1 MIKSIRHATSNEHGV
16 EELAIERELS
26 TLEYLTAAAK
36 ARSFKIPNT
45 KEEVY
50 VSRGLC
56 WVDKKTGDIP
66 DHEKQIEL
74 FYAKASVK
82 RQSELMDFGLKH
94 EQVYGNKRK
103 S

>member
-36 ARSFKIPNT
+36 ALSFKIPNT
-45 KEEVY
+45 VTEVY
-50 VSRGLC
+50 VARGLC
-56 WVDKKTGDIP
+56 WVDKKTGEIP

-74 FYAKASVK
+74 FYAKAEVK
-82 RQSELMDFGLKH
+82 RDIWATETGIK
-94 EQVYGNKRK
+94 K
-103 S
+103 